1 MAQFSTFYLDDRI
14 FGLDILSIQEIT
26 HLQDITP
33 VPNAPYFVEG
43 LANLRG
49 QIVVAVNLRKIFA
62 LPPPAGGKNPIHI
75 ILPSGGEV
83 ISLMA
88 DRAGDVVE
96 FSYESLVPPPGLSK
110 DASAGLVKGV
120 FQLEHSLLNILNVA
134 AIFESGAEPVFQ
146 PHNHAQ

>member
-33 VPNAPYFVEG
+33 VPDAPYFVEG

-49 QIVVAVNLRKIFA
+49 QIVVAVNLRKIFS
-62 LPPPAGGKNPIHI
+62 LPPRAGSKNPIHI
-75 ILPSGGEV
+75 VLHSEGEV

-88 DRAGDVVE
+88 DRAGDVVD
-96 FSYESLVPPPGLSK
+96 FGYESLVPPPDLSK
-110 DASAGLVKGV
+110 HPSPGLIRGV
-120 FQLEHSLLNILNVA
+120 FQLERSLLNILNVD
-134 AIFESGAEPVFQ
+134 AIFAPEADPDFQ
-146 PHNHAQ
+146 PLNHAK

>member
-75 ILPSGGEV
+75 ILHSDGEV

-88 DRAGDVVE
+88 DRAGDVMD
-96 FSYESLVPPPGLSK
+96 FGYASLVPAPDLPKGR
-110 DASAGLVKGV
+110 SAGLVKGV
-120 FQLEHSLLNILNVA
+120 FQLERSLLNILNID
-134 AIFESGAEPVFQ
+134 AIFAPEADPDFQ
-146 PHNHAQ
+146 PLNHAK

>member
-1 MAQFSTFYLDDRI
+1 MAQFSTFYLDERI

-62 LPPPAGGKNPIHI
+62 LPPMAGSKNPIHI
-75 ILPSGGEV
+75 VLHSEGEV

-88 DRAGDVVE
+88 DRAGDVVD
-96 FSYESLVPPPGLSK
+96 FGYESLVTPPDLSKNASPGLI
-110 DASAGLVKGV
+110 KGV
-120 FQLEHSLLNILNVA
+120 FQLERSLLNILNVD
-134 AIFESGAEPVFQ
+134 AIFAPAADSDFQ
-146 PHNHAQ
+146 PLNHAK